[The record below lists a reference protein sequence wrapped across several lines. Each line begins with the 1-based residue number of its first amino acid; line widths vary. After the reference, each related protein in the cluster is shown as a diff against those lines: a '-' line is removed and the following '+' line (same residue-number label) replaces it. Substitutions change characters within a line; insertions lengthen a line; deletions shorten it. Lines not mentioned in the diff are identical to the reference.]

1 MLLRW
6 HSSLQL
12 PNLIVNDYCVK
23 QSKTVLSITSVE
35 RRNWFVPPG
44 LTMVLVTA
52 HLLIVLAMLACHMHT
67 TPRLRLCIHSTP
79 YPARVHQALLNSMPD
94 DTPSPTP
101 LPAQAQLDRLDLPI
115 GSNARRP
122 TAANLT
128 ENSVLS
134 IFAVLE
140 VTLGLFILLQMVRE
154 YRQYF
159 SIVVVVVLN
168 SSSQYSSIHQP
179 IIVQTIF
186 T

>member
-1 MLLRW
+1 MACMLLRW
-6 HSSLQL
+6 HSSLQS
-12 PNLIVNDYCVK
+12 PTLIANDYCVK
-23 QSKTVLSITSVE
+23 QQKTVLSTTSVE

-52 HLLIVLAMLACHMHT
+52 HLLIVLAMLTCHMHT
-67 TPRLRLCIHSTP
+67 TPRLRLCIHFTP
-79 YPARVHQALLNSMPD
+79 NHQALLDSMPD

-115 GSNARRP
+115 GSNARRL

-128 ENSVLS
+128 ENNVLS

-140 VTLGLFILLQMVRE
+140 VTQSLFIILQMVRV

-159 SIVVVVVLN
+159 SIVVVVVLS